1 MIKKTLS
8 LTMSALILSGCGPV
22 EQMETKDSVTQQ
34 YEVMISSDKTTY
46 LKKVIYEDELIPL
59 FALINYINEKQIENS
74 SNTRSRIGPRPFTY
88 RFTENSIQSLMNILR
103 PFEGFYTKDNCA
115 HLKDDEFLFYSPE
128 MVAYYT
134 LKNSALDKDSLK
146 AKALAAELEQ
156 KIRQMSSNINI
167 RKWIERKLLKDG
179 VKIETDWN
187 AYKRQIKNEME
198 KSLTDNETFSVFA
211 NPNAIFCSPI
221 SFRDLKIT
229 YDSFLEF
236 NKSHKPLNFNNVFR
250 RYGYY
255 DESLKLE
262 KQ

>member
-156 KIRQMSSNINI
+156 KIRKMSSN
-167 RKWIERKLLKDG
+167 
-179 VKIETDWN
+179 IETDWN